1 MLSGFDF
8 ERTAGIL
15 FGATLALG
23 GLWLVGAVLAAMHRR
38 AYNLTRAE
46 TAGAALQPDFTR
58 GGNADRRAAAEAAAR
73 AGAPASPE
81 GGLAAAGGSV
91 LAPSPYARLCFW
103 SRMSALVAA
112 GTSLI
117 AVVFQAVGAGRQAEE
132 AAKAVGGL
140 DGILAALAQHKI
152 GVAVAVAVIIANMI
166 AAARRG
172 ERA

>member
-1 MLSGFDF
+1 MLSGFDL
-8 ERTAGIL
+8 ERVAGIL
-15 FGATLALG
+15 FGATLVFG
-23 GLWLVGAVLAAMHRR
+23 GLWLVGSVLAAMHRR

-46 TAGAALQPDFTR
+46 TAGTVQQPDFTR
-58 GGNADRRAAAEAAAR
+58 GGSADRRAAAEAAAR
-73 AGAPASPE
+73 AGTVVAPHAVP
-81 GGLAAAGGSV
+81 APP
-91 LAPSPYARLCFW
+91 PSPYARLCFW

-117 AVVFQAVGAGRQAEE
+117 AIVFQAVGAGRQAEE

-152 GVAVAVAVIIANMI
+152 GVAVAAVVIIANMI

>member
-1 MLSGFDF
+1 MLSGFDL
-8 ERTAGIL
+8 ERVAGIL
-15 FGATLALG
+15 FGATLVFG
-23 GLWLVGAVLAAMHRR
+23 GLWLVGSVLAAMHRR

-46 TAGAALQPDFTR
+46 TAGTVQQPDFTR
-58 GGNADRRAAAEAAAR
+58 GGSADRRAAAEAAAR
-73 AGAPASPE
+73 AGTVVAAPHAVP
-81 GGLAAAGGSV
+81 APP
-91 LAPSPYARLCFW
+91 PSPYARLCFW

-152 GVAVAVAVIIANMI
+152 GVAVAVVVIVANMI